1 MIFSSI
7 FAFATVTLGLS
18 TIAGIGV
25 AAVGG
30 ILAYGGIALSAV
42 QGKKQ
47 KNKGINNSS
56 TYSETLSTQT
66 SQNLPIPLLYGTVK
80 LAGNRI
86 WQLNDTSASETLR
99 MSALLDNDCS
109 CVIKRI
115 VAFSEGEICDFSDI
129 RLNNIPVKDVQQTTV
144 SKYFGTSSQQVDSI
158 VPGADNFARIKTTG
172 SLKRIAY
179 LAITTPEYSKINRD
193 YNLTAVVKGRKIR
206 VYITKTIYAVRY
218 SENPVWV
225 TLDFL
230 CNYSALGL
238 ALNEYGQIDDNLV
251 DKYFDLD
258 SFLESA
264 YFCDELVNGVPRFTF
279 NMIFDT
285 QTSVRELLDEIYRSC
300 RGGLFLKNGKL
311 QFKIDK
317 AEPVSKVFT
326 EHDIVF
332 GSEVFKP
339 LPVEEKYDILK
350 CVYISPDHEWQKVE
364 AFAEI
369 PVNHDGVPIEHS
381 INLFSVTN
389 FEQAS
394 RLAWYYLNS
403 KILCPYIGSFQSDY
417 KASDLEVG
425 DVISICSLL
434 MGLNNYKVKVTSVTD
449 DGGGTFTVNWRTYD
463 ERLYTDTL
471 GGQEPRVIISYLENK
486 YDSPGDVINF
496 NVVQDADSFNFV
508 WDYDSNHEI
517 SYEIRCG
524 NSWIDSQIIATNIKT
539 NSYCCKIKNTGQHT
553 FFIKAFNGY
562 CYSEN
567 PTKDVIFV
575 SDIPELNTILTF
587 DILNDLFSEN
597 QVYEGTFENTKIYN
611 GKLKL
616 VSDTETP
623 IFWHNEDKYWTNNNS
638 YYSKN
643 GYWGANICSTG
654 SFTSKIFDIGKFLN
668 CKVSLKYN
676 AYSPSN
682 NSDFVNAYL
691 RYSQDNENWSD
702 WICPNSNELTFRF
715 IQFKIVLETFENCN
729 IFVDSFS
736 ADIDVPD
743 KFRIVNAEVVD
754 PNSGVIINYSDFV
767 GKPAVV
773 ATVNDDISAYAVAT
787 KYETYTNIKIYD
799 NNGNKTTGKV
809 SVFLKGY

>member
-1 MIFSSI
+1 MIFSSL
-7 FAFATVTLGLS
+7 FTFATVSLGLS
-18 TIAGIGV
+18 TIAGIGI

-42 QGKKQ
+42 QGNKQ
-47 KNKGINNSS
+47 KNKGINTSAA
-56 TYSETLSTQT
+56 YSETLSTQT

-86 WQLNDTSASETLR
+86 WQLNDTSYSEILR
-99 MSALLDNDCS
+99 MSVLLNDNCS

-115 VAFSEGEICDFSDI
+115 VAFSEGEICGFSDI
-129 RLNNIPVKDVQQTTV
+129 RLNNIPVENIAQTTV
-144 SKYFGTSSQQVDSI
+144 TKYLGTSSQQVDSI
-158 VPGADNFARIKTTG
+158 VPGENNLERIETTG

-179 LAITTPEYSKINRD
+179 LAITTPEYSKINRE
-193 YNLTAVVKGRKIR
+193 YNLTTVVQGRKIK
-206 VYITKTIYAVRY
+206 VYITKTVYAVRY
-218 SENPVWV
+218 SENPVWI

-238 ALNEYGQIDDNLV
+238 ALNEYGQIDDSLI

-264 YFCDELVNGVPRFTF
+264 AFCDELVNDSPRFTF

-332 GSEVFKP
+332 GSETFKP
-339 LPVEEKYDILK
+339 LPIEEKYDILK
-350 CVYISPDHEWQKVE
+350 CIYISPDHEWQKVE

-369 PVNHDGVPIEHS
+369 PVTHDGVPIEHS
-381 INLFSVTN
+381 VNLFSVTN

-417 KASDLEVG
+417 RASDLEVG

-434 MGLNNYKVKVTSVTD
+434 MGLNDYKVKVTSVVD

-463 ERLYTDTL
+463 ERLYSDTL
-471 GGQEPRVIISYLENK
+471 GGQEPRVLVSSLENK
-486 YDSPGDVINF
+486 YEFPNDVINF
-496 NVVQDADSFNFV
+496 NVVQESDSFNFV
-508 WDYDSNHEI
+508 WDYDSNPEI

-539 NSYCCKIKNTGQHT
+539 NSYGCKIQNTGQYS

-567 PTKDVIFV
+567 AAKDVIYV
-575 SDIPELNTILTF
+575 ADIPDLNTVLTF
-587 DILNDLFSEN
+587 DILKDLISHN
-597 QVYEGTFENTKIYN
+597 QIDEGTFENTKIYN

-616 VSDTETP
+616 MSDTDNP
-623 IFWHNEDKYWTNNNS
+623 IFWHNEDGYWTNNGS

-643 GYWGANICSTG
+643 GYWGSNICSTG
-654 SFTSKIFDIGKFLN
+654 SFTSKIFDIGKILN

-676 AYSPSN
+676 ACSPSN
-682 NSDFVNAYL
+682 NANFVNVYL

-702 WICPNSNELTFRF
+702 WVCPNLNELTFRF
-715 IQFKIVLETFENCN
+715 IQFKIVLEAFENCN
-729 IFVDSFS
+729 ILVDSFS
-736 ADIDVPD
+736 AAVDVPD
-743 KFRIVNAEVVD
+743 KFRIVNAEVID
-754 PNSGVIINYSDFV
+754 ANLGAIINYDDFI
-767 GKPAVV
+767 GMPAVV

-787 KYETYTNIKIYD
+787 KYENYAAIKIYD
-799 NNGNKTTGKV
+799 NDGNKTTGKV